1 MGGHAVGALGALAG
15 GAKEVAAESGLK
27 LLGEVKNLGSQ
38 LLNAKKTNPSAHSN
52 PYNVS

>member
-15 GAKEVAAESGLK
+15 GAQEVAAESGLK

-52 PYNVS
+52 TYNVG